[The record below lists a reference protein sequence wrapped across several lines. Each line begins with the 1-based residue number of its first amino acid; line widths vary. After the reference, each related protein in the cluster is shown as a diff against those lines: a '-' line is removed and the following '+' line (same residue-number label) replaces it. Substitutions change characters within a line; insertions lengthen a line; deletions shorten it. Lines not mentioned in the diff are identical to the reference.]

1 MSKCWGCK
9 LFIFTIYSAFIFALY
24 ENPLLLLNISLF
36 MGFFYKT
43 AIFVAAHLL
52 ALNSAFAGD
61 LKPSNPSKAGFDGN
75 RLKRIDKMIQGCID
89 QGEVP
94 GAVAILIKNGRIGY
108 HKAFGLADVA
118 TKKPLNKNSLFRIA
132 SMSKL
137 MTTVGALQVYEK
149 GQFNMYT
156 ELGSILPEFKKQTIF
171 ESWDTEKKEFVTQ
184 AAKEKIRMNHLFT
197 HTSGIVYPV
206 FTTKGRAGYM
216 KAKITDAFP
225 AEGETL
231 EDNIKRL
238 AGVPLAH
245 EPGEGY
251 TYGMNMDVLGR
262 VIEVLDGR
270 PFAEYM
276 REELFKPLKMNDTG
290 FAITRKDYDRMVS
303 VYTTRDGKMEPFDQA
318 VFADRLPNNTPE
330 WWKRNPD
337 KIALG
342 GAGIISTAYDYARFL
357 QMLINDGELDG
368 KRILG
373 RKTVEMISRGFYKN
387 NPDSS
392 SSIGLSVSVVT
403 DTGKHLHPES
413 EGTFSWGGY
422 FYTSFWVDPKEK
434 FVGVLMSQINP
445 GESQMAGNFRLMAY
459 TALK

>member
-1 MSKCWGCK
+1 MPS
-9 LFIFTIYSAFIFALY
+9 IFALCQSL
-24 ENPLLLLNISLF
+24 PMLLNIALF
-36 MGFFYKT
+36 MSFYNKT
-43 AIFVAAHLL
+43 AVFVAVHLF
-52 ALNSAFAGD
+52 AFNSAFAED
-61 LKPSNPSKAGFDGN
+61 LKPSNPSKAGFDGD
-75 RLKRIDKMIQGCID
+75 RLKRIDRMIQSCVD
-89 QGEVP
+89 RGEVP

-108 HKAFGLADVA
+108 HKAFGWTDVA

-137 MTTVGALQVYEK
+137 ITTVGALQVYEK

-156 ELGSILPEFKKQTIF
+156 ELGSILPEFKKQTIL
-171 ESWDTEKKEFVTQ
+171 ESWDTEKKEFVVQ

-245 EPGEGY
+245 EPGTGY

-270 PFAEYM
+270 PFAKYM

-290 FAITRKDYDRMVS
+290 FAVPKKNYGRMVS
-303 VYTTRDGKMEPFDQA
+303 VYTTRDGKMEPFDQP
-318 VFADRLPNNTPE
+318 VFAERLPNNTPE

-387 NPDSS
+387 KPDSS

-403 DTGKHLHPES
+403 DTSKHLHPES
-413 EGTFSWGGY
+413 QGTFSWGGY
-422 FYTSFWVDPKEK
+422 FYTSFWVDPKEN

-445 GESQMAGNFRLMAY
+445 SESQMAGNFRLIAY